1 MGVHEEGAQ
10 LHGTEETRRCREV
23 EGRVLHSTSRTLFCD
38 WGERGLSA
46 CLQPTSRFLWAV
58 LGALLLR
65 KGVVPWLE
73 VW

>member
-1 MGVHEEGAQ
+1 M
-10 LHGTEETRRCREV
+10 

>member
-1 MGVHEEGAQ
+1 MKRGHSSTEQRRQGGAEKWKD
-10 LHGTEETRRCREV
+10 LCST
-23 EGRVLHSTSRTLFCD
+23 VLPGHFRD

-65 KGVVPWLE
+65 KGVVLWLE